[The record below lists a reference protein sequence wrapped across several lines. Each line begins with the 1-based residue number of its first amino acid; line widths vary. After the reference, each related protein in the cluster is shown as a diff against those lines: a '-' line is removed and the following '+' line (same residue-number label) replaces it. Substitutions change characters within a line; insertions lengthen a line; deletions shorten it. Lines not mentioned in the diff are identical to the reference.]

1 MGGSRRTV
9 FALDAENG
17 ELLWIHRLDEGER
30 GKAAP
35 RRLSGRGLAYWQ
47 EGSELARIVY
57 VTPGYQMIALDAG
70 TGRPVSS
77 FGNDGIIDLK
87 KGLDQEL
94 DPITG
99 EVGLHAAPV
108 IADGVILVGAAH
120 LIGDAPATKEKP
132 KGYFRGFDARTGK
145 RLWIFHTLPGP
156 GEFGNDTWL
165 NDSWQY
171 TGNTGVWAQVTVD
184 EELGIVYLPVEMPT
198 GDYYGGHR
206 HGDNLFADSLV
217 ALDLHTG
224 ERIWHFQTVHHDMWD
239 WDLPCAPILA
249 DIVVDGRP
257 IKAVA
262 QPTKQGFVFVFDRAT
277 GEPAGD
283 RLCDD
288 LHVERRT
295 VHRARDRRESYGG
308 TGRVQASVV
317 IRL

>member
-1 MGGSRRTV
+1 MASRAPRGLTEFAWQFKTDNLGPRPESRFQSTPLVVDGVLYSTGGSRRTV

-70 TGRPVSS
+70 PGRPVSS
-77 FGNDGIIDLK
+77 FGNDGIVDLK

-94 DPITG
+94 DPITE

-171 TGNTGVWAQVTVD
+171 TGNTGGREKKIAFRR
-184 EELGIVYLPVEMPT
+184 
-198 GDYYGGHR
+198 GD
-206 HGDNLFADSLV
+206 GDGWS
-217 ALDLHTG
+217 T
-224 ERIWHFQTVHHDMWD
+224 
-239 WDLPCAPILA
+239 
-249 DIVVDGRP
+249 
-257 IKAVA
+257 
-262 QPTKQGFVFVFDRAT
+262 
-277 GEPAGD
+277 
-283 RLCDD
+283 LC
-288 LHVERRT
+288 V
-295 VHRARDRRESYGG
+295 S
-308 TGRVQASVV
+308 
-317 IRL
+317 